1 MVGIT
6 SYGAYIPLLRINR
19 KLISSAT
26 GWLGSASALPG
37 EKAVANYDED
47 SLTMAVAAAVDCLR
61 GIEREKVDELY
72 LATTTSPYRERLGA
86 GIVSTA
92 LDLRADIRAADFSNS
107 IKAGTTALLAA
118 LDTVKAGSAKNV
130 IVCASDCRVGKAG
143 SSQEQSCGDGAAALL
158 VGEGNVIATIEG
170 SYSLS
175 YDFVDYWRTETDKY
189 DRAWEDRW
197 IRDVGYS
204 KIIPEVITG
213 LLKKYK
219 LNIKDFARVVYP
231 SLYPREHAAMGKK
244 LGAEPNQIQE
254 QLFTTVGDTGTA
266 YPLLMLAAA
275 LEEAKPGD
283 KILVASY
290 GNGSDA
296 LFLQVT
302 PEIDKVR
309 ANKRGVKK
317 HLASKKDLTNYEKY
331 ATFRD
336 VLTVDIGRR
345 GEDMGPTQLSTL
357 WRERR
362 MVLGGCGSRCKRCG
376 TPHYPRQI
384 VCANPAC
391 EAVNEMEPYR
401 FSDKKG
407 QIFTYTG
414 DSLAPSFSPPAVYG
428 IVTFEGGGRYNFD
441 LTDCD
446 LESLKVGMPVEMTF
460 RRKYRDMVR
469 GIHGYF
475 WKATPP
481 RA

>member
-6 SYGAYIPLLRINR
+6 SYGAYIPLLRISR

-47 SLTMAVAAAVDCLR
+47 CLTMAVAAAADCLR
-61 GIEREKVDELY
+61 GIEREKVDSLY
-72 LATTTSPYRERLGA
+72 LATTTLPYRDRQGA
-86 GIVSTA
+86 VMAATA
-92 LDLRADIRAADFSNS
+92 LDLRSDIRTADFSNS

-118 LDTVKAGSAKNV
+118 FDAIKAGSAKNLL
-130 IVCASDCRVGKAG
+130 VCTSDCRVGKAG
-143 SSQEQSCGDGAAALL
+143 SNQEQSCGDGAAAFLL
-158 VGEGNVIATIEG
+158 GDSNVIATIEG
-170 SYSLS
+170 FYSVS
-175 YDFVDYWRTETDKY
+175 HDFVDYWRTEA
-189 DRAWEDRW
+189 DRFDRTWEDRW

-204 KIIPEVITG
+204 RFIPEVITG
-213 LLKKYK
+213 LLNKYK
-219 LNIKDFARVVYP
+219 LNIKDFAKVIFP
-231 SLYPREHAAMGKK
+231 SFYPREHAAIGKK

-254 QLFTTVGDTGTA
+254 QLFSTVGDSGTA
-266 YPLLMLAAA
+266 FSLMMLVAA

-290 GNGSDA
+290 GNGCDA
-296 LFLQVT
+296 MFLQVT
-302 PEIDKVR
+302 DEIEKVKGNR
-309 ANKRGVKK
+309 RGIKK
-317 HLASKKDLTNYEKY
+317 HLASRKDLTSYEKY
-331 ATFRD
+331 ATYRD
-336 VLTVDIGRR
+336 ILTVDIGRR
-345 GEDMGPTQLSTL
+345 GEDVGATQLSTL

-362 MVLGGCGSRCKRCG
+362 MILGGCGSKCKRCG
-376 TPHYPRQI
+376 TPHYPRQV
-384 VCANPAC
+384 VCANPSCGA
-391 EAVNEMEPYR
+391 ANEMEPYR

-407 QIFTYTG
+407 HLFTYTS
-414 DSLAPSFSPPAVYG
+414 DSLAPSFSPPAIYG

-460 RRKYRDMVR
+460 RRKYRDAVR

-475 WKATPP
+475 WKATLP